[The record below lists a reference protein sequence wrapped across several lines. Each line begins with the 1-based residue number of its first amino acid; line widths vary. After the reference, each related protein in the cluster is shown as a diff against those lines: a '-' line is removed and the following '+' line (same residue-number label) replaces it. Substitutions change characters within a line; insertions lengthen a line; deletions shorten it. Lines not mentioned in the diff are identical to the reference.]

1 MKFGKLHSKRFWDV
15 TVGKKGEGCINDV
28 SMFTLNTSLL
38 LMCMRTR
45 NAMENAMFVEE
56 CV

>member
-1 MKFGKLHSKRFWDV
+1 MKFGKLHPKRFWDV

-38 LMCMRTR
+38 LMCMRTK